1 MFDFSILYNIFV
13 LLSRDENDAEVAFG
27 SFLVSL
33 HRLNL
38 YWNDALGIKSQLLTL
53 KFLVCNRVVD
63 AITYKGVQ
71 FIYHLLGGEVF
82 VLF

>member
-1 MFDFSILYNIFV
+1 MPKLPSAL
-13 LLSRDENDAEVAFG
+13 FG
-27 SFLVSL
+27 AL

-53 KFLVCNRVVD
+53 KFLVCNRVID